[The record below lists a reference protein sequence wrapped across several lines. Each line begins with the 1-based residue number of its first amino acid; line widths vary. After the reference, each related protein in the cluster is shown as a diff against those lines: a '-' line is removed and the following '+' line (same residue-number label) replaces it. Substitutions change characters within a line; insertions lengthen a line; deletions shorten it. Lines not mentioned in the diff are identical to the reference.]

1 MNATILQMLTDAA
14 NEFGLDPNLL
24 IAQATAESGGNQY
37 DKNGNVLTS
46 PAGAMG
52 VMQLEPATAAGL
64 GVDPTDAQQN
74 INGGAQY
81 MAQLLDE
88 FCGNTSLALA
98 AYNWGPGNV
107 SKHGFSNWPS
117 ETSNYVTKILAKIG
131 CAIDPSS
138 TTGMCAAAPC
148 AGCADIGSTL
158 GLALLV
164 GLVIFLGVKIL

>member
-14 NEFGLDPNLL
+14 NTFGIDPSLL

-52 VMQLEPATAAGL
+52 VMQLEPATAAQL

-81 MAQLLDE
+81 MSQLLDE

-98 AYNWGPGNV
+98 AYNWGPGHVTKN
-107 SKHGFSNWPS
+107 GYDNWPT
-117 ETSNYVTKILAKIG
+117 ETTNYVTSILAKIG
-131 CAIDPSS
+131 CTIDPTS
-138 TTGMCAAAPC
+138 TTGTCVASSC
-148 AGCADIGSTL
+148 AGCADIGSTI